1 MYETTLDALRRG
13 AAAEALSAAQELVA
27 AQPQDPHA
35 HRLLAAAR
43 RAGGD
48 RDGAIAAIDQAI
60 AIAPEDAN
68 LHLERAGLLLD
79 GRQLDQAQAAL
90 AQAIG
95 LDPNQ
100 FPAYVVQSQLA
111 ISRGDLDEAERLIRT
126 AARIAPDHPQ
136 VAAVEGT
143 LLLRRGDADGA
154 LALLSSAAERAPDE
168 PQLRHALG
176 FAYLAKGHFAF
187 AEQAFRGMLERSP
200 ASSNSLRVLLIE
212 LMRLQGRTVEA
223 ADDLKQLADADP
235 SPGMQRWLGEIEL
248 EAGRVDTA
256 LPRLRAAL
264 AAEPRDRRTLSALI
278 EAWRR
283 LGDADDARA
292 TLEAALATHPQTDD
306 LWRARLLFA
315 PFAGEEALAI
325 VERWMAAMPDYIP
338 ALEARATIHDHAGE
352 REQAIA
358 IAHRI
363 VELNPGDTRS
373 ELRIVDSLMQ
383 TDADAAVVRV
393 ESLLAR
399 ASDEQVKQTLR
410 HLLARTLDNAGQ
422 PGAAAA
428 TWAELQAE
436 AAPQRLPLPPV
447 TTPRTNWPDLTPLP
461 DNSPGVLLLW
471 GPPGSLVERIA
482 LTFDLA
488 GGPLRADRFGSNP
501 PNDPLQRYGTPDSL
515 IDGSMDP
522 AYLINLWRAALP
534 TRGINDGAIFDWL
547 LWWDNALLL
556 ALRPHLPEAVLM
568 LVLRDPRDM
577 LLDWLAYGSPAP
589 FKLESP
595 EAGAR
600 WMAMVLNQ
608 IAALHEQNLFPHRL
622 IKLDD
627 ISQDPQAMADAIA
640 QALEI
645 TIAPMPPE
653 QLGPQ
658 RFAPGHWRAF
668 AEPLAEAFAVL
679 TPVAKRLGY
688 PEA

>member
-35 HRLLAAAR
+35 HRLHAAALR
-43 RAGGD
+43 SNGHNDA
-48 RDGAIAAIDQAI
+48 AIAAIDRAI
-60 AIAPEDAN
+60 SIAPEDAN

-100 FPAYVVQSQLA
+100 FPAYIVQSQLA
-111 ISRGDLDEAERLIRT
+111 VSRGDLDEAERLIRT

-136 VAAVEGT
+136 VAAVEGS
-143 LLLRRGDADGA
+143 LLLRRGNVDAA
-154 LALLSSAAERAPDE
+154 LSMLSSAAERSPDE
-168 PQLRHALG
+168 PQLRYALG
-176 FAYLAKGHFAF
+176 FAYLAKGHHAF
-187 AEQAFRGMLERSP
+187 AEQAFRGLLERS
-200 ASSNSLRVLLIE
+200 ASPSPSLRVLIVE
-212 LMRLQGRTVEA
+212 LLRRQGRVTEA
-223 ADDLKQLADADP
+223 ADELTAIADADP

-248 EAGRVDTA
+248 EAGRTDSA

-283 LGDADDARA
+283 LEDADDARA
-292 TLEAALATHPQTDD
+292 TLEAALATHPQSDD
-306 LWRARLLFA
+306 LWRARLLFEA
-315 PFAGEEALAI
+315 FAGDEARVI
-325 VERWMAAMPDYIP
+325 VERWMAAMPGHIP

-352 REQAIA
+352 REQADA

-373 ELRIVDSLMQ
+373 ELRIIDSLMQ
-383 TDADAAVVRV
+383 SDADAAVVRV

-399 ASDEQVKQTLR
+399 APDESVRMTLR
-410 HLLARTLDNAGQ
+410 HLLGRTLDNAGQ

-447 TTPRTNWPDLTPLP
+447 TTPRTNWPDLSPLP
-461 DNSPGVLLLW
+461 DNAPGVLLLW

-482 LTFDLA
+482 LNFDLT

-501 PNDPLQRYGTPDSL
+501 PNDPLQRYGTAEAL
-515 IDGSMDP
+515 IEGSMDP

-547 LWWDNALLL
+547 LWWDNALLM

-568 LVLRDPRDM
+568 VVLRDPRDM

-589 FKLESP
+589 FRLDSP

-608 IAALHEQNLFPHRL
+608 IAALHEQDLFPHRL
-622 IKLDD
+622 IKFDA
-627 ISQDPQAMADAIA
+627 ISQDPQGMADAIA

-653 QLGPQ
+653 AVGAQ
-658 RFAPGHWRAF
+658 RFPSGHWRAF